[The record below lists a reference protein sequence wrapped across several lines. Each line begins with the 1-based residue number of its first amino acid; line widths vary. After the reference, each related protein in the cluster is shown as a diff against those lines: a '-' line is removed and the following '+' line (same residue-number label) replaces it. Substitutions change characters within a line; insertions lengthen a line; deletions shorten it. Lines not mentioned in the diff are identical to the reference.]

1 MFRHIFMHN
10 ILFQLNPAHTVPT
23 LVDNGFV
30 LWESGAIMAYL
41 VEKYA
46 KDDSLYPKDIEKRAI
61 IDQLLHFSTSSFTRL
76 TVLVVSYKNNY
87 TVFGLQKSFFILYLR

>member
-1 MFRHIFMHN
+1 MFRHILMHN